1 MMPIMRSIC
10 DDNGINGDF
19 FFSHSTASNM
29 SDKPALLPFWHSSIL
44 ILIVHFPELNWSR
57 RYIIPQTSCMSIW
70 SLNRLHLKDLDQYIV
85 SNNEENGSLYAKSQ
99 YKMLLLLV
107 LLLYVPSRSSNVC
120 LIFYLFSSLLI
131 NYVQLLP
138 FTTIAD

>member
-1 MMPIMRSIC
+1 MIMASMEISFFHTQQQVIC
-10 DDNGINGDF
+10 RISLHIVTLLAFIN
-19 FFSHSTASNM
+19 
-29 SDKPALLPFWHSSIL
+29 SDSA
-44 ILIVHFPELNWSR
+44 FPRIELVKKIH
-57 RYIIPQTSCMSIW
+57 YPQTSCMSVW
-70 SLNRLHLKDLDQYIV
+70 SLNRLHLKDLDQYVV

-99 YKMLLLLV
+99 YQMLLLLV

-120 LIFYLFSSLLI
+120 LVFYLFPSLLI